1 MYKIIDN
8 FLQKD
13 QFVAIDSIISSDEFD
28 WYYISQ
34 LNYAQNKEDLTLYF
48 VHMAFNEGRTSRY
61 INIFS
66 SIFNNLRIKA
76 LIRIKV
82 NLYPKTSVI
91 EKHAPHCD
99 YIFPHMGAIL
109 YLNTNNGKTILE
121 DGTEIESIKNRLLI
135 FDSSRPHSSTSTT
148 DSKARIN
155 VNINYIP
162 A

>member
-13 QFVAIDSIISSDEFD
+13 QFIPLYNVVSSDEFD
-28 WYYISQ
+28 WYYVSQ
-34 LNYAQNKEDLTLYF
+34 LNHLQNKEDLTSYF
-48 VHMAFNEGRTSRY
+48 IHLAFSEGKASRY
-61 INIFS
+61 MNVFS
-66 SIFNNLRIKA
+66 SIFYNLKIKA
-76 LIRIKV
+76 LIRVKA
-82 NLYPKTSVI
+82 NLYPRTSVI

-99 YIFPHMGAIL
+99 FNFPHMGAIL

-121 DGTEIESIKNRLLI
+121 DGTEIDSIKNRLLI
-135 FDSSRPHSSTSTT
+135 FDSSRPHSSTSST

-162 A
+162 V